1 MKEVM
6 PMQLVLSEDRK
17 TMEVVVTIDQ
27 KPTVIATVK
36 TSILMGKDGSKL
48 FFKMI
53 QDLFVSSYEVVFPGK
68 TAQIINLR
76 DMN

>member
-1 MKEVM
+1 MKEAM

-17 TMEVVVTIDQ
+17 TMEVVVTMDN
-27 KPTVIATVK
+27 KPVVIATVK

-48 FFKMI
+48 FFKTI
-53 QDLFVSSYEVVFPGK
+53 QDLFVSSYEAMYPGK